1 MLDRYFQEGRARLD
15 SATALSTTSNLV
27 SNKPMVLRL
36 FFSVQSWIVFCLRWP
51 LRPLMFKL
59 PILNIYS

>member
-1 MLDRYFQEGRARLD
+1 
-15 SATALSTTSNLV
+15 
-27 SNKPMVLRL
+27 L